1 MPTHSI
7 LQSKIQE
14 LEEAL
19 KEAQAA
25 SDHELVQLYN
35 RELIGHLLRLSDAL
49 RGNSTADRGTDSGEL

>member
-19 KEAQAA
+19 KEAQAVNNY
-25 SDHELVQLYN
+25 DLVQMYN

-49 RGNSTADRGTDSGEL
+49 RGNPTADRGTDSGEL